1 MMRPTEGPSSAS
13 VVIVG
18 LALLGVYVAATFLTM
33 ARTPYDLW
41 GAMLIGPV
49 LIALTIPALAREA
62 KRQGD
67 RRLLAFLIAV
77 LLLHLL
83 GALLRYWVTFVV
95 YGGGDASGYNARGQD
110 IAEQFW
116 GNGPPVELESFG
128 GTDWISLFTGIAYI
142 VIGPSKLGG
151 FLFFSWLSFLG
162 LFMFYRAFVVAVPQG
177 DRRWYGLLVFLI
189 PSLVYWPSSIG
200 KEAWMVFTLGIA
212 AIGVARLLTGRVL
225 RGVVLLAIGT
235 GLAAIVRP
243 HVGGLIAIAAL
254 GGCLFLRP
262 TTWGRAGPV
271 LKWIGVACVLV
282 LSAFLVVKTADF
294 LGADVL
300 STQGIVDELQQVST
314 RSDSGGSRY
323 AAVVVSSPA
332 DIPLAVVTV
341 LFRPFVFEVNN
352 AQALAAAVESTLL
365 LVLVAVR
372 LRWIWAAITSLR
384 RIPYAAFAL
393 FYSGAFIVVFASF
406 PNFGLLARERVQLLP
421 LFFVLLS
428 IPPSRTS
435 EPLAAPT
442 PSASLPRATA
452 GARAG

>member
-1 MMRPTEGPSSAS
+1 
-13 VVIVG
+13 
-18 LALLGVYVAATFLTM
+18 
-33 ARTPYDLW
+33 
-41 GAMLIGPV
+41 
-49 LIALTIPALAREA
+49 
-62 KRQGD
+62 
-67 RRLLAFLIAV
+67 
-77 LLLHLL
+77 
-83 GALLRYWVTFVV
+83 
-95 YGGGDASGYNARGQD
+95 
-110 IAEQFW
+110 
-116 GNGPPVELESFG
+116 
-128 GTDWISLFTGIAYI
+128 
-142 VIGPSKLGG
+142 
-151 FLFFSWLSFLG
+151 
-162 LFMFYRAFVVAVPQG
+162 
-177 DRRWYGLLVFLI
+177 
-189 PSLVYWPSSIG
+189 
-200 KEAWMVFTLGIA
+200 MVFTLGIA